1 MSQAIVDAAKA
12 PFIAYN
18 NKDWDGVSRSLTAA
32 AVYDEVATARKPQG
46 TSEIVTV
53 WKGWASAFPDSKAT
67 FEEARVVG
75 NTVILEL
82 TWRGTHTGT
91 LQTPTGEIPATFKK
105 IEMRACNVID
115 VVDGRA
121 QQMRQYFD
129 MATLM
134 GQIGIQFATV

>member
-1 MSQAIVDAAKA
+1 M
-12 PFIAYN
+12 
-18 NKDWDGVSRSLTAA
+18 SRSLTAG

-53 WKGWASAFPDSKAT
+53 WKGWGGAFPDSKAT
-67 FEEARVVG
+67 FEGACVVG
-75 NTVILEL
+75 NTVILEV

-91 LQTPTGEIPATFKK
+91 LQTPTGQIPATFKK
-105 IEMRACNVID
+105 IEMRACNVVD
-115 VVDGRA
+115 VVDGRV

-134 GQIGIQFATV
+134 GQIGIQFAIV